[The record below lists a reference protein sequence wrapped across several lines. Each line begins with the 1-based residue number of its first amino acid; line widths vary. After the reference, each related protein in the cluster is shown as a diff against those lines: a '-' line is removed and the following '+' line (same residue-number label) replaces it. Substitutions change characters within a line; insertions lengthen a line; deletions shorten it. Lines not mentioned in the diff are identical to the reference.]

1 MAYLNFSEALTE
13 AKRRAAL
20 QGREVSSQEAAG
32 LSRGIAESS
41 ADRAVQLEG
50 LEQNKEQFEK
60 QFGQQKTQYEGTMAE
75 NKRQY
80 DESLSTQQRQF
91 DESLSTQQRQFSQ
104 QMENTA
110 KEYQLSVQTLEAQ
123 IRQFEESSATQ
134 RAQFGEQMAFQ
145 IAESARAAREW
156 QRQLDLQREQFA
168 AQLLAADANLPASF
182 APQGWNSASYLANNP
197 DVASSAY
204 WGQRPL
210 NHWYSTGRLEGRTW

>member
-60 QFGQQKTQYEGTMAE
+60 QFGQQKVQYEGTMAE

-80 DESLSTQQRQF
+80 DESLGTQRDQF
-91 DESLSTQQRQFSQ
+91 AR
-104 QMENTA
+104 QMENTQ
-110 KEYQLSVQTLEAQ
+110 KEYQLSVQSLEAQ

-145 IAESARAAREW
+145 ISESARAAREW
-156 QRQLDLQREQFA
+156 QKQLDMQREQFA
-168 AQLLAADANLPASF
+168 AQLLAADANLPGSF
-182 APQGWNSASYLANNP
+182 APPGWNSGSYLANNP
-197 DVASSAY
+197 DVANNPY
-204 WGQRPL
+204 WSQRPL